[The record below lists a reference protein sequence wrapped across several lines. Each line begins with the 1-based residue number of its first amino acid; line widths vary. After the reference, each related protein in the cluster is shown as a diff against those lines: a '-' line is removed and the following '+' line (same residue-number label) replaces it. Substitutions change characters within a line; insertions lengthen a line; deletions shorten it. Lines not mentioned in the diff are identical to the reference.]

1 MNPWDKDAPWINAL
15 RISKEAK
22 QALWT
27 QVKAGNVT
35 ENEAESYNWGV
46 FTDIANF
53 MRWVKA
59 GRVEGTPVGDLKKA
73 QTDIETIRKRI
84 DTTDATITS
93 YEEALVASK
102 TDNIKIGKRTLKR
115 DKATADLEKLRD
127 NRKFLSESLD
137 DIVKKVNIT
146 NRELF
151 DRQQYADSWWQRY
164 ERTKNVEDFKQ
175 WQIASAAVGA
185 QAVSARPITTTKR
198 KVATATD
205 GKFIPP
211 VPMGVVPTGS
221 VTGNKGGTGATGGTG
236 STVTKPP
243 VKPEEPTK
251 PPVTGSIFDELAAL
265 FPAYRDWTEEAA
277 TAYFG
282 ADLIDVFRKA
292 STGFFGVGK
301 EKDTAA
307 IKRAIEGTNY
317 WRTTTAA
324 IQKWD
329 GLREPDRQTLIKN
342 QKALLAQTFGELQL
356 DDATLTELATT
367 IQRTGLTELGASQ
380 LVYGAAFKRQPTAT
394 GPQSRQLALE
404 SEKADQLRKIA
415 RAYGYSPKDLDAQIE
430 SVLTGQSYLGGA
442 ALTDAALRERAEKA
456 ARGAFP
462 HLKDQFDSGLTLEDM
477 FGNYRDIAVRVLE
490 VDPGTVDFMK
500 DPQKWLKPF
509 GDAKTGQMSLSDW
522 VRELKT
528 NQDYGWRFTNQANQ
542 QVSSVVSTLER
553 AFGLIK

>member
-1 MNPWDKDAPWINAL
+1 MSAKDDLAKVEEARKRGDQRIVYKGVTYTLAEMGGLIRDL
-15 RISKEAK
+15 RVLAKAEADEAK
-22 QALWT
+22 KKAEAEAKT
-27 QVKAGNVT
+27 FIKTPKTVKAAQKAV
-35 ENEAESYNWGV
+35 A
-46 FTDIANF
+46 DAQANF
-53 MRWVKA
+53 D
-59 GRVEGTPVGDLKKA
+59 RVLERFNKNTL
-73 QTDIETIRKRI
+73 
-84 DTTDATITS
+84 DAAAV
-93 YEEALVASK
+93 EVA
-102 TDNIKIGKRTLKR
+102 RTRLN
-115 DKATADLEKLRD
+115 TAK
-127 NRKFLSESLD
+127 ESLA
-137 DIVKKVNIT
+137 
-146 NRELF
+146 R
-151 DRQQYADSWWQRY
+151 
-164 ERTKNVEDFKQ
+164 
-175 WQIASAAVGA
+175 
-185 QAVSARPITTTKR
+185 VSARPITAAKPPVTTPSAGGTF
-198 KVATATD
+198 V
-205 GKFIPP
+205 PP
-211 VPMGVVPTGS
+211 VPMGVAPTGS

-324 IQKWD
+324 NQKWD

-367 IQRTGLTELGASQ
+367 IQRTGLTEIGASQ
-380 LVYGAAFKRQPTAT
+380 LVYGAAFKRQPTET

-430 SVLTGQSYLGGA
+430 SVLTGQSYLGGP
-442 ALTDAALRERAEKA
+442 ALTDAALRERAEKL

-477 FGNYRDIAVRVLE
+477 FGNYRDIAARVLE

-528 NQDYGWRFTNQANQ
+528 NNDYGWRFTNQANQ

>member
-1 MNPWDKDAPWINAL
+1 MAAKDDLAKAEAALDKGVQSYSFEGKTYSLTTLKNDLIPLLEKRAKSETKKAAE
-15 RISKEAK
+15 EAK
-22 QALWT
+22 KAASRSVVEAQKSVDAA
-27 QVKAGNVT
+27 QKKFDAAVKRFVEKGT
-35 ENEAESYNWGV
+35 ISEAEVNRRRLDLQQKQ
-46 FTDIANF
+46 DILA
-53 MRWVKA
+53 R
-59 GRVEGTPVGDLKKA
+59 L
-73 QTDIETIRKRI
+73 
-84 DTTDATITS
+84 
-93 YEEALVASK
+93 
-102 TDNIKIGKRTLKR
+102 
-115 DKATADLEKLRD
+115 
-127 NRKFLSESLD
+127 
-137 DIVKKVNIT
+137 
-146 NRELF
+146 
-151 DRQQYADSWWQRY
+151 
-164 ERTKNVEDFKQ
+164 
-175 WQIASAAVGA
+175 
-185 QAVSARPITTTKR
+185 SARPIVSPAKPTVTTPS
-198 KVATATD
+198 AD
-205 GKFIPP
+205 GTFVPP

-221 VTGNKGGTGATGGTG
+221 ATGATGGTG
-236 STVTKPP
+236 GIGGVGGAGTPAKPGKAEQP
-243 VKPEEPTK
+243 AAT
-251 PPVTGSIFDELAAL
+251 TGSIFDELAAL
-265 FPAYRDWTEEAA
+265 FPAYRDWTEQAA

-342 QKALLAQTFGELQL
+342 QKELLAQTFGELQL

-367 IQRTGLTELGASQ
+367 IQRTGLTEIGASQ
-380 LVYGAAFKRQPTAT
+380 LVYGAAFKRAPTET

-430 SVLTGQSYLGGA
+430 SVLTGQSYLGGP
-442 ALTDAALRERAEKA
+442 ALTDAALRERAEKL

-477 FGNYRDIAVRVLE
+477 FGNYRDIASRVLE
-490 VDPGTVDFMK
+490 VDPATVDFMK

-528 NQDYGWRFTNQANQ
+528 NKDYGWRFTNQANQ